1 MAQVK
6 PILAK
11 DDTVPE
17 PGAMPF
23 PDPKVREAEAALK
36 KGEKA
41 KTATERSLAE
51 TQRFNAELKKKHPD
65 LNIRGLTSI
74 KAAEDTVPEEP
85 PVAAQPRHDIPAPPS
100 PVAARPRHNIQAP
113 PPPPPT
119 KDKVAVTPAVKQTQQ
134 ILAKDDTVAEE
145 PSGGAATV
153 QRMEM
158 SPDQAEPVGGPDRLK
173 FLNPDEVRP
182 WLDEQ
187 NAETINTLYGKL
199 KKVSVPTGDPKSE
212 QAFFE
217 QQKVD
222 GMDVPMTGPEPD
234 WGDVLGGTTQEK
246 RRQAQLDKKKAFIS
260 NTAEEKYKQRLNPEA
275 RKKYVADKVRY
286 GQPVTSLEQKLQEYG
301 ARAIYNDLEDVTNPK
316 SDLRLGKEFE
326 SVTVGEPAT
335 GQTATV
341 DKPISEW
348 EAVSYMLE
356 LDGWDKEGLLYKYHE
371 MTKGR
376 DWIAMQKVMASGLG
390 AGALYMNALESTL
403 NFAYENNITQNIN
416 KFISPTGRKLFTDDI
431 AKDMSNFGDWAMFV
445 GLEVPELIA
454 PFTSAISGM
463 TIRALKTGA
472 AMAAGPKVARALG
485 KVGGR
490 FVPAIPAAQRGAKV
504 INAINKGEFKDRH
517 YKEWLRW
524 KEGGKQTPGSSRVQT
539 YFGRLDKIE
548 DAKKV
553 ARANSEIQQELL
565 AGTRDRIKNEF
576 DIDIVDEI
584 KGRLV
589 INPERLREAGTLST
603 RKAFDASDRTVGQK
617 ITGSAGDIV
626 QADKLAAIRT
636 GTSEIADPMLNP
648 EMFEQMIA
656 VTADLRK
663 AFPDALKTTGDKR
676 LIDRLFDLTVNKD
689 LLGENAPQLQKILD
703 KYNISFENYS
713 LAIVGSGSKAGKVLN
728 KLSQLKRLRTGDE
741 VADEAR
747 KASEEAQGSIRRWVM
762 RIENIRRGLLVSQFA
777 TAARNL
783 SSAGIRM
790 PLEALGNVMD
800 NVLYA
805 SAEGGMKAGIKTTF
819 SGENWKGSFRGLT
832 YMFSNPRT
840 AKEYTDLIL
849 EHPQLDGQFKQLFT
863 NLNEIQKLTGRGSGG
878 MADKL
883 TGVVEDAVSI
893 LNIPNRMQ
901 EYLVRRSMFMGE
913 MERLVK
919 REWGINLLD
928 EVGAGKLDELM
939 SRVDIPKGKMSFA
952 DMAQAATSR
961 ALDVTYA
968 KQPDVAAFKTLSTF
982 ITRNGL
988 TVAMPFPRFMFN
1000 GMELVGQ
1007 YAGGASIPI
1016 TKYVHHLIAK
1026 SIKRPFKK
1034 PLTLDEMKAGKT
1046 AYADDAYVL
1055 TAKDRQRISR
1065 NILGVG
1071 AIAAAYAYRTDESA
1085 PSDYKKL
1092 NADDGHTIDT
1102 SPQFPLRQIL
1112 FIGEAVKQLIDPL
1125 KGPNDK
1131 RSLMERVDTENLANW
1146 FSGDKGNIAKE
1157 FAQTFIGSNI
1167 RSGVGDGIVSEIMDL
1182 YKGVT
1187 GSKTGLIDSQRAARS
1202 FGRLLGNY
1210 LSSWAVPLAQIV
1222 DVQRAIG
1229 WRPSEKKD
1237 AAREPVI
1244 GDAGKT
1250 FVDNLTQPWRA
1261 RVGVNP
1267 FDTQA
1272 EKALRR
1278 RQEIA
1283 TDDPERK
1290 RPAAKILTGLNF
1302 GPEDGPE
1309 VQYLQ
1314 KVFNYAPWKIGSKDK
1329 RPRIRAWENENLRN
1343 QLPQVVR
1350 AVRRE
1355 EAKSRNYWGRMSDKF
1370 KAEHSERKFVKDR
1383 ATMFL
1388 EAELKKARAIV
1399 SSKRIELQQGQQAEV
1414 IKWQKATETYVTMP
1428 PTVRDF
1434 AWTEFKVK
1442 HGDAEPD
1449 YGTSRD
1455 VNRLIKYAKAYWKA
1469 HSKTP
1474 GGEGNGLGVF
1484 R

>member
-11 DDTVPE
+11 DDVVPE
-17 PGAMPF
+17 SGAMPF

-134 ILAKDDTVAEE
+134 ILAKDDIVVEE

-173 FLNPDEVRP
+173 FLNPDEVGL

-199 KKVSVPTGDPKSE
+199 KKVSVPTGGPKSE
-212 QAFFE
+212 QALFE

-222 GMDVPMTGPEPD
+222 GMEIHMTGPEPD
-234 WGDVLGGTTQEK
+234 WIDVLDGTTPEDRQ
-246 RRQAQLDKKKAFIS
+246 QAQLEFKKAFIRNS
-260 NTAEEKYKQRLNPEA
+260 ADEQYKQNLSPEA
-275 RKKYVADKVRY
+275 REKLIADRIKNGQKVTTY
-286 GQPVTSLEQKLQEYG
+286 EQKLIDMG
-301 ARAIYNDLEDVTNPK
+301 AAAINADLEDVTNPN
-316 SDLRLGKEFE
+316 SALRSGKE
-326 SVTVGEPAT
+326 T
-335 GQTATV
+335 G
-341 DKPISEW
+341 KPLSQKQ
-348 EAVSYMLE
+348 AVAFMLK
-356 LDGWDKEGLLYKYHE
+356 LDGYDEDDAVFQFHMGSGGDSWVR
-371 MTKGR
+371 MNQT
-376 DWIAMQKVMASGLG
+376 MAKGLG
-390 AGALYMNALESTL
+390 VGAFYTDILEGTL
-403 NFAYENNITQNIN
+403 LSAYKSGIPKMVN
-416 KFISPTGRKLFTDDI
+416 KMLGGTGRVAFTGNI
-431 AKDMSNFGDWAMFV
+431 AKDMSNFHSWLGFV
-445 GLEVPELIA
+445 GLDLPEMLA
-454 PFTSAISGM
+454 PMLGAFTGRSARLVIS
-463 TIRALKTGA
+463 A
-472 AMAAGPKVARALG
+472 AAKRMGLG
-485 KVGGR
+485 KK
-490 FVPAIPAAQRGAKV
+490 AKLEIPIKAF
-504 INAINKGEFKDRH
+504 NAINKGEFKERE
-517 YKEWLRW
+517 YKAW
-524 KEGGKQTPGSSRVQT
+524 KLWSMADESEKAGMPSILKARAAKVQT
-539 YFGRLDKIE
+539 YFTRLEKVE
-548 DAKKV
+548 ETKKV
-553 ARANSEIQQELL
+553 ARANAGIQQELL
-565 AGTRDRIKNEF
+565 KDTSDRIYDQFNVR
-576 DIDIVDEI
+576 ITDEV

-589 INPERLREAGTLST
+589 INPERLREAGKLST
-603 RKAFDASDRTVGQK
+603 RKTFDAGDRTTGEK
-617 ITGSAGDIV
+617 ILSGLGHDIV
-626 QADKLAAIRT
+626 KADELAALRT
-636 GTSEIADPMLNP
+636 GTSEIIDVMLNP
-648 EMFEQMIA
+648 EMFDQMIA

-663 AFPDALKTTGDKR
+663 AFPDALKTTGDTR
-676 LIDRLFDLTVNKD
+676 LIDKLFDLTVNKD
-689 LLGENAPQLQKILD
+689 LLGENVPELQKILD
-703 KYNISFENYS
+703 KYNMSFENYS
-713 LAIVGSGSKAGKVLN
+713 LAIVGSGSQAGKLLN

-741 VADEAR
+741 ITEEAR
-747 KASEEAQGSIRRWVM
+747 KASEEAQGSIRNWVM

-777 TAARNL
+777 TAMRNL

-790 PLEALGNVMD
+790 PMEALGNVMD
-800 NVLYA
+800 NVLYEMA
-805 SAEGGMKAGIKTTF
+805 DKGMKSGVKTAF
-819 SGENWKGSFRGLT
+819 SGENWKGSFRGLS
-832 YMFSNPRT
+832 YMFSNPAT
-840 AKEYTDLIL
+840 AREYTDLIL
-849 EHPQLDGQFKQLFT
+849 KHPQLDGQFKQLFT
-863 NLNEIQKLTGRGSGG
+863 NLNEIQKLTGRGKGG
-878 MADKL
+878 IADQL
-883 TGVVEDAVSI
+883 TSVIEDGVAL
-893 LNIPNRMQ
+893 LNKPNQMQ

-939 SRVDIPKGKMSFA
+939 SKVDIPKGKMSFA
-952 DMAQAATSR
+952 DMAQVATNR

-1399 SSKRIELQQGQQAEV
+1399 SSKRIEMQKGQKAEV
-1414 IKWQKATETYVTMP
+1414 IQWQRATETYVTMP
-1428 PTVRDF
+1428 PAVRDF
-1434 AWTEFKVK
+1434 AWTEFKMK

-1474 GGEGNGLGVF
+1474 GGEGNGLGVL